1 MSMMRVTRWAA
12 RGTVGAALLL
22 ALFPVYW
29 IVLVAFRPRE
39 DIFTHPVALLP
50 GRLTLDN
57 IRYVWFGSTTN
68 DPVLAFLGTSFLAAG
83 AATVLATALGVMAA
97 YAMARHR
104 VGGKAFSMWVLSQR
118 FLPPVALVVP
128 LFMIFR
134 ALGLF
139 DTAWGLILL
148 YTTFNIP
155 MAAWLMIGFVESL
168 PAELEEAAM
177 IDGASPFQAFR
188 KIVLPLLK
196 PGIAVTALFTFIFSW
211 NEYILAYQLT
221 SENAATVTV
230 YLPRLR
236 NAIAQLY
243 GEIAAA
249 SLLSVLPAMLF
260 AGVLQKYL
268 VRGLVLGGGRE
279 L

>member
-1 MSMMRVTRWAA
+1 MVRLAA
-12 RGTVGAALLL
+12 WGTVGAALAF

-39 DIFTHPVALLP
+39 EIFAHPVSLLP
-50 GRLTLDN
+50 SSFTLEN
-57 IRYVWFGSTTN
+57 VRTVWFGSTTN

-104 VGGKAFSMWVLSQR
+104 VGGKAFSMWILSQR
-118 FLPPVALVVP
+118 FLPPIALIVP

-134 ALGLF
+134 ALDLF
-139 DTAWGLILL
+139 DTHFGLILL
-148 YTTFNIP
+148 YTTFNVP
-155 MAAWLMIGFVESL
+155 MAIWLMIGFVESL
-168 PAELEEAAM
+168 PAELEEAALV
-177 IDGASPFQAFR
+177 DGASRFQAFR
-188 KIVLPLLK
+188 KVALPLLK

-211 NEYILAYQLT
+211 NEYVLAYQLT

-249 SLLSVLPAMLF
+249 SLLSVLPAIFF
-260 AGVLQKYL
+260 AWVLQKYL